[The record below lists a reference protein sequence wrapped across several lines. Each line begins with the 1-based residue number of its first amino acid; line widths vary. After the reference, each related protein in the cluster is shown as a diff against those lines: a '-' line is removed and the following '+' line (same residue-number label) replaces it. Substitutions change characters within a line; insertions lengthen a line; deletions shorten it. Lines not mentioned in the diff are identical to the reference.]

1 MIEDGD
7 TIYVQDDQSVEGF
20 TEAQRFPIGEG
31 SEVDQGCIAPMP
43 GRVVAVNVAV
53 GDTIEEGQSLVIL
66 EAMKMEQNLAA
77 GRVGVVK
84 AIHCSEGDIVEAGT
98 LLVDVETAEPD
109 ES

>member
-1 MIEDGD
+1 
-7 TIYVQDDQSVEGF
+7 
-20 TEAQRFPIGEG
+20 
-31 SEVDQGCIAPMP
+31 MP

-84 AIHCSEGDIVEAGT
+84 AIHCCEGDIVEAGT